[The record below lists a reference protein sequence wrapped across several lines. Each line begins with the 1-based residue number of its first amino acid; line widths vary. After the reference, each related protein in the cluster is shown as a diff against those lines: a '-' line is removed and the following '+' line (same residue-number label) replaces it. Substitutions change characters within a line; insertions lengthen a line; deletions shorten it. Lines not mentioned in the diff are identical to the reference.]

1 MFNEKNVKKLFFSID
16 NLIQCCIIL
25 IMKTSYER
33 FIELSDYMCLIA
45 IAYYQLKEYQ
55 LAKFY
60 KNASIGYKERAL
72 KLNVC

>member
-1 MFNEKNVKKLFFSID
+1 
-16 NLIQCCIIL
+16 
-25 IMKTSYER
+25 MKTSYER
-33 FIELSDYMCLIA
+33 LIELSDCMCLIA

-72 KLNVC
+72 KLNVR

>member
-1 MFNEKNVKKLFFSID
+1 MKKNVKKLFISID
-16 NLIQCCIIL
+16 NLIQSCIIL

-33 FIELSDYMCLIA
+33 LIELSDCMCLIA

-72 KLNVC
+72 KLNVR